1 MQGKGTLVIYHGMAG
16 VAAALI
22 PHHHVIMAG
31 EVVHHAAFSL
41 IAPVNTN
48 DCTVR
53 HIHCLPRFLCSSCT
67 VWIYF
72 FNRSIIEWFFP

>member
-1 MQGKGTLVIYHGMAG
+1 MQGKGTLVIHHGMAG

-48 DCTVR
+48 AIFIASQDPCAAAAQFGFIFSTD
-53 HIHCLPRFLCSSCT
+53 LL
-67 VWIYF
+67 
-72 FNRSIIEWFFP
+72 